1 MDKGRERMRSG
12 QLLRNRINNLINR
25 SLSRGSFLAI
35 ALLMLLT
42 GTIVFVGTLI
52 LGLGH
57 VDLETQSSGIVDVA
71 WEVLLRAMSP
81 DQLAANH
88 KWSARIILL
97 AITLGGLLV
106 VSTLI
111 SILNSV
117 IERRMEFLH
126 RGRGEVHLSGHIVV
140 LNWNK
145 FGIRVIREIAHSAEP
160 GHPPRQ
166 ITVLCDEDP
175 ISLMHE
181 ILSALAA
188 NDELEASNLHKR
200 YVRHPEKWITIRRGS
215 ATNTS
220 DLSNLTALNNA
231 HSVIILQNQEDTES
245 RTIRTVLAI
254 DATLAKS
261 PMHHDSV
268 QRSSLPVVT
277 FVEHHALA
285 TRLDTRLTLIAQD
298 AEKGRRYLNYIPLSP
313 DDIRHGIETQVSRH
327 RGLSAVYQDL
337 FNFGGHELYI
347 VDGKIIGGTFGELL
361 AQSDSSTP
369 LCLINDQ
376 GINFWPNWDQELSSY
391 QVVVLAEN
399 RALAQRTIGTGSTL
413 QISGSRSNRQYVDL
427 APEKYL
433 FVGWN
438 DSSLRLAESLEQI
451 LPKGS
456 SLCIVLRSND
466 ELPVISNFSGSP
478 IQIFDSHAPDPLDDA
493 EFLGT
498 IDHVVVFA
506 DEKATAGESDATV
519 LVDLVAC
526 RHHVNQIDDL
536 ERRFTVVAELRSQ
549 SSKYIAGVRLADDLL
564 VNDSLMAST
573 AVQLA
578 FSPELEPIFTAL
590 LSIDD
595 PVELI
600 TRHINKLDVD
610 IVGKTWQDLLIRVA
624 QQTGEIAL
632 GFRRVVNDEP
642 QVVLN
647 PSRTTL
653 LQSQDEIVLLSQRNQ
668 G

>member
-1 MDKGRERMRSG
+1 MVKSGKRKLSG
-12 QLLRNRINNLINR
+12 QFLRNRINNLINR

-35 ALLMLLT
+35 ALLMAMT
-42 GTIVFVGTLI
+42 GSIVLVGTLV
-52 LGLGH
+52 LGIWH
-57 VDLETQSSGIVDVA
+57 VNLETKESGIFNVA

-81 DQLAANH
+81 DQLSLNH
-88 KWSARIILL
+88 NWSARIVLL
-97 AITLGGLLV
+97 AITLGGLLL

-145 FGIRVIREIAHSAEP
+145 FGLRVIREIANSAEP

-181 ILSALAA
+181 IVAALAS
-188 NDELEASNLHKR
+188 NGELEASSLHKR
-200 YVRHPEKWITIRRGS
+200 YMRHPEKWVTIRRGS

-220 DLSNLTALNNA
+220 DLTNLTSINNA
-231 HSVIILQNQEDTES
+231 HSVIILQNQDDSES

-254 DATLAKS
+254 DATLAKNS
-261 PMHHDSV
+261 TNSISNKQD
-268 QRSSLPVVT
+268 SLPVVT

-285 TRLDTRLTLIAQD
+285 TRLDARLSLIAKS
-298 AEKGRRYLNYIPLSP
+298 AEKNRRYLNYIPLSP

-347 VDGKIIGGTFGELL
+347 VDGNLIGGTFGEFLG
-361 AQSDSSTP
+361 QSEDATP
-369 LCLINDQ
+369 LCLMNDQ
-376 GINFWPNWDQELSSY
+376 GINFWPNWDQELSHHH
-391 QVVVLAEN
+391 VVVLAEN
-399 RALAQRTIGTGSTL
+399 KTLAHRRVATNSTL
-413 QISGSRSNRQYVDL
+413 QISGLRSNRQYIDL
-427 APEKYL
+427 APENYL

-438 DSSLRLAESLEQI
+438 DSSLRLAEALEQI
-451 LPKGS
+451 LPNGS
-456 SLCIVLRSND
+456 RLSIILRSND
-466 ELPVISNFSGSP
+466 ELPIISNFSGST
-478 IQIFDSHAPDPLDDA
+478 IQMFNNQMPDQLDDA
-493 EFLGT
+493 EFLET

-526 RHHVNQIDDL
+526 RHHVNQINDL
-536 ERRFTVVAELRSQ
+536 ERRFTVVAELRTQ
-549 SSKYIAGVRLADDLL
+549 SSRYIAGVRLADDLL

-578 FSPELEPIFTAL
+578 FTPELEPIFMAL

-595 PVELI
+595 PVELV
-600 TRHINKLDVD
+600 TRHVNKLGSDL
-610 IVGKTWQDLLIRVA
+610 VGKTWRDLVMKVA
-624 QQTGEIAL
+624 QETGEIAI

-642 QVVLN
+642 EVVLN
-647 PSRTTL
+647 PSRTL
-653 LQSQDEIVLLSQRNQ
+653 MLQSQDEIVLLSQRLQ